1 MTAVS
6 RKKRGAIHNIQEK
19 LTCLEQLQFLG
30 EIYGVRAAPHGGAAR
45 GHDTAAKGQP

>member
-30 EIYGVRAAPHGGAAR
+30 EIYGVRAGAAR
-45 GHDTAAKGQP
+45 RRSARS